1 VNDQIFDWL
10 ILYPITLRRSTME
23 QDDLFSSF
31 SQLDIET
38 KEKTIKTTVT
48 ELNKVPETRNDVTFE
63 YLRGLEKDLSR
74 LEKNI
79 GKFISLPIFGGKES
93 PYVPKDF
100 DPKENFFLSEQ
111 RFEILKEVV
120 AESSAGL
127 LFVGPHGVG
136 KSSLAYFVACYAW
149 LNRFPLIYIVL
160 TSFYLLFSQDVPFGV
175 ENYSMEKIPVHCF
188 G

>member
-1 VNDQIFDWL
+1 
-10 ILYPITLRRSTME
+10 ME
-23 QDDLFSSF
+23 EDDLFSSF
-31 SQLDIET
+31 SQLDIEP

-48 ELNKVPETRNDVTFE
+48 QLNKVPETRNDATFD

-79 GKFISLPIFGGKES
+79 GKFIPLPIFGGKES
-93 PYVPKDF
+93 PHVPKDF

-111 RFEILKEVV
+111 RFQILKEIV

-136 KSSLAYFVACYAW
+136 KSSLTYFVACYAYM
-149 LNRFPLIYIVL
+149 NSFPMIYIVW
-160 TSFYLLFSQDVPFGV
+160 SAFYSILAKMFYVV
-175 ENYSMEKIPVHCF
+175 
-188 G
+188 